1 MVRYIVGRL
10 LQAFVVI
17 FGVVTLVFV
26 LEHLLPGDQGHIML
40 GPRATPAQWAIY
52 DRQNGLDQPIYA
64 QYISFLENVVHGRI
78 AFTPPGFAD
87 QVDPIQGVQVDL
99 DLGALIDGPTTRSL
113 ILMGISTL
121 VVVVVMVPLAM
132 YEASRRRKTGA
143 HIANIIAVA
152 LYSTPPFLLGT
163 LLILFLSSDLQLVAL
178 NTPAWNTGDVL
189 GDPAGLVVPVL
200 TLSLGTIALFSRYL
214 RSSTMEELTKDYIVT
229 ARSKGASRTR
239 VSLRHALPNSAL
251 PIITLL
257 GARLPQIF
265 GVQLVVEVLFSYP
278 GLGLALWNAAVFRD
292 FYTMLGAI
300 LIGGVFTVLGSLAS
314 DLLYAVVDP
323 RIRYVGSGRLR

>member
-52 DRQNGLDQPIYA
+52 DRQNGLDQPIYV
-64 QYISFLENVVHGRI
+64 QYIAFLENVVHGKI

-87 QVDPIQGVQVDL
+87 QIDPIEGVQVDL
-99 DLGALIDGPTTRSL
+99 DLSALIDGPATRSL
-113 ILMGISTL
+113 ILMGISTV

-163 LLILFLSSDLQLVAL
+163 LLILFLSSDLQLIAL
-178 NTPAWNTGDVL
+178 NTPSWNTGNVL
-189 GDPAGLVVPVL
+189 ADPAGLVLPVL

-278 GLGLALWNAAVFRD
+278 GIGLALWNAAVYRD

-300 LIGGVFTVLGSLAS
+300 LISGVLTVIGSLVS

-323 RIRYVGSGRLR
+323 RIRYVGSAQLR

>member
-52 DRQNGLDQPIYA
+52 DRQNGLDQPIYV
-64 QYISFLENVVHGRI
+64 QYIAFLENVVHGKI

-87 QVDPIQGVQVDL
+87 QIDPIEGVQVDL
-99 DLGALIDGPTTRSL
+99 DLSALIDGPATRSL
-113 ILMGISTL
+113 ILMGISTV

-163 LLILFLSSDLQLVAL
+163 LLILFLSSDLQLIAL
-178 NTPAWNTGDVL
+178 NTPSWNTGNVL
-189 GDPAGLVVPVL
+189 ADPAGLVLPVL

-278 GLGLALWNAAVFRD
+278 GIELALWNAAVYRD

-300 LIGGVFTVLGSLAS
+300 LISGVLTVIGSLVS

-323 RIRYVGSGRLR
+323 RIRYVGSAQLR